1 MQDKFQLGLIE
12 DLKKFAN
19 SEQITGS
26 ILETQLFLYGSR
38 CGQCDKCN
46 SPCLHPLSTHDLQY
60 FFRNYY
66 LKLVDWIDD
75 KRCVIRFSSKEVLQ
89 NVLKEYFQP
98 IYQVSASSV
107 QWYISNKPV
116 IKELLTDTYGEKGK
130 FVYVFCR
137 MAYSNDR
144 QSKKGK
150 YMKKNKG
157 NKMNQKQSEGVQ
169 KKKMSSHKN
178 IIRAS
183 TSQSLKL
190 IGQQLLT
197 QDGRS
202 AFSFDMFNQSAPSQM
217 NIESNENSSQLKES
231 TLHTEFE
238 KMSI

>member
-1 MQDKFQLGLIE
+1 M
-12 DLKKFAN
+12 
-19 SEQITGS
+19 
-26 ILETQLFLYGSR
+26 
-38 CGQCDKCN
+38 
-46 SPCLHPLSTHDLQY
+46 
-60 FFRNYY
+60 
-66 LKLVDWIDD
+66 
-75 KRCVIRFSSKEVLQ
+75 
-89 NVLKEYFQP
+89 KEYFQP

-178 IIRAS
+178 VLCF
-183 TSQSLKL
+183 TSSR
-190 IGQQLLT
+190 
-197 QDGRS
+197 DVHRS
-202 AFSFDMFNQSAPSQM
+202 
-217 NIESNENSSQLKES
+217 
-231 TLHTEFE
+231 
-238 KMSI
+238 